1 MILMNVDMG
10 LINVILLLIAQI
22 LKVHMRRVFDL
33 VPATSL
39 SDIAGLVF
47 FGMKSF
53 V

>member
-22 LKVHMRRVFDL
+22 LKVHMRRVFEL
-33 VPATSL
+33 VPSTCLFSL
-39 SDIAGLVF
+39 IYQA
-47 FGMKSF
+47 F

>member
-22 LKVHMRRVFDL
+22 LKVHMRRVFKL
-33 VPATSL
+33 VPSTCLFSL
-39 SDIAGLVF
+39 IYQA
-47 FGMKSF
+47 F